1 MHEGYL
7 KEQAIA
13 ALGSRVIVS
22 ERIRRNLKGIPVRVN
37 TERLRA
43 LPVENEVPSLD
54 DLMGS
59 IPDLTGDLSTEE
71 FVRMLRDE
79 SASE

>member
-22 ERIRRNLKGIPVRVN
+22 GRIRRNLKGIPVRVN
-37 TERLRA
+37 TKRLRA

-54 DLMGS
+54 ELMGS